1 MSVYSVEQ
9 LNNYIQSMFRDDIL
23 LHDVSVRGEISNCKY
38 HSSGHIYFTLKDA
51 NSNLSCVMF
60 ASYAS
65 RMNFRYENGM
75 EVELRGSVEVYARDG
90 KYQLYVKHAQKG
102 DIGDL
107 AKKFEELKQ
116 RLRNEGLFD
125 ESIKQKIPKDVKR
138 VGIVT
143 AATGAAVRDIIS
155 VSKRRNPYIEL
166 ILYPALVQGEGAK
179 ESIVK
184 GIHLFEQIGADVL
197 IVGRGG
203 GSMEDLW
210 AFNEEMVAQAI
221 FNCPI
226 PVISAVGHETD
237 FTIADF
243 VADLRAPTP
252 SAAAEIA
259 VAEIA
264 PVLDRIH
271 DYADELTES
280 MNRQIRRRREL
291 LSLYER
297 ITPEMINVLR
307 VKRMKAESY
316 SHRVKAA
323 SPDAKISQKRME
335 CLRLEEKL
343 GNRFDGIVRDRKS
356 QLSLYI
362 ERLKRVSVLD
372 RLQGGL
378 GYVSDMEGKR
388 ITSVGQFK
396 EGENFSLRLK
406 DGEVIAKPVEI
417 NGNLSDAGPVNAGA
431 ESGID

>member
-9 LNNYIQSMFRDDIL
+9 LNNYIHSMFQDDIL

-51 NSNLSCVMF
+51 KSNLACVMF

-65 RMNFRYENGM
+65 RMNFTFVNGM
-75 EVELRGSVEVYARDG
+75 EVELRGSVEVFVRDG
-90 KYQLYVKHAQKG
+90 KYQLYVKSARQG
-102 DIGDL
+102 DVGDL
-107 AKKFEELKQ
+107 AKKFEELKN
-116 RLRNEGLFD
+116 RLRDEGLFD
-125 ESIKQKIPKDVKR
+125 ESIKQKIPQDVKR
-138 VGIVT
+138 VGIIT
-143 AATGAAVRDIIS
+143 ASTGAAVRDIIS

-179 ESIVK
+179 ESIVR

-259 VAEIA
+259 VREIA
-264 PVLDRIH
+264 PIMMQIQ
-271 DYADELTES
+271 DYADELTEK
-280 MNRQIRRRREL
+280 MNRQIKRNRMQV
-291 LSLYER
+291 SSYER
-297 ITPEMINVLR
+297 ISSVMNNVLR
-307 VKRMKAESY
+307 MKRLKAESY
-316 SHRVKAA
+316 KHRVKSA
-323 SPDAKISQKRME
+323 SPAEKISKKKME
-335 CLRLEEKL
+335 CARLEEKL
-343 GNRFDGIVRDRKS
+343 DHRFNAVLRDRKS

-388 ITSVGQFK
+388 LTSVGQFR
-396 EGENFSLRLK
+396 EGGDFSLRLK
-406 DGEVIAKPVEI
+406 DGEVIAKTVRI
-417 NGNLSDAGPVNAGA
+417 
-431 ESGID
+431 SGKE